1 MTGNT
6 PSVFPNLN
14 PPLTGGLFHC
24 VLCIFIMPNVST
36 ITDNGDGTID
46 VTGDSEFL
54 AWCDEFVSREGFE
67 RDLEYATE
75 LRKQEALDADL
86 ESCLGV

>member
-1 MTGNT
+1 
-6 PSVFPNLN
+6 
-14 PPLTGGLFHC
+14 
-24 VLCIFIMPNVST
+24 MPNVST

>member
-1 MTGNT
+1 
-6 PSVFPNLN
+6 
-14 PPLTGGLFHC
+14 
-24 VLCIFIMPNVST
+24 MPNVST
-36 ITDNGDGTID
+36 ITDNGDGTIS

>member
-1 MTGNT
+1 
-6 PSVFPNLN
+6 
-14 PPLTGGLFHC
+14 
-24 VLCIFIMPNVST
+24 MPNVST
-36 ITDNGDGTID
+36 ITDNGDGTIG

-54 AWCDEFVSREGFE
+54 TWCDEFVSREGFE

-75 LRKQEALDADL
+75 LGKQEALDADL